1 MWVREVLFI
10 ILVNLVAIC
19 HVKRN
24 VILASQELGE
34 IDIKYLIWTK
44 IKVNQALRPICRNNL
59 FKIWL
64 LEKLK
69 LKIKID
75 QNSKKQSIPS

>member
-24 VILASQELGE
+24 VILASQKLGE
-34 IDIKYLIWTK
+34 IDIKYLI
-44 IKVNQALRPICRNNL
+44 
-59 FKIWL
+59 
-64 LEKLK
+64 
-69 LKIKID
+69 
-75 QNSKKQSIPS
+75 

>member
-1 MWVREVLFI
+1 MFI

-44 IKVNQALRPICRNNL
+44 IKANRPICRNNL

>member
-44 IKVNQALRPICRNNL
+44 IKANQALRPICRNNL

-75 QNSKKQSIPS
+75 QNSEKQSIPS

>member
-34 IDIKYLIWTK
+34 IDIEQKSKQTKPCVLFVETIYLK
-44 IKVNQALRPICRNNL
+44 
-59 FKIWL
+59 F
-64 LEKLK
+64 
-69 LKIKID
+69 D
-75 QNSKKQSIPS
+75 Y